1 MLFSRVATM
10 ARKKDV
16 KRTRVPTHEAGPRFA
31 DLIAPVAEEAF
42 FADYWTKQP
51 LVSRQAPALLEGLFD
66 LDDLERYLVSVQ
78 PGVGSLL
85 LVKEGKPAPTT
96 VFEDMFREGYS
107 TQTVYA
113 AFSEGY
119 TIVLNFVHERWP
131 PVKRL
136 TTHLEEVL
144 QCKVQTNIYITGE
157 SSQGFNVHSDL
168 HDVLILQTHGAKN
181 WTIYPKPGGGD
192 APLMELVLE
201 EGTVLYMPQGFPH
214 AAHTASGFSVHL
226 SIGIHHYTWLDLAGD
241 ALRNAAALDP
251 AWRQPVPWA
260 VLRGLEPP
268 PKAADIEARFRS
280 AFASEESVGAA
291 IAAYKTRLA
300 DSAHRR
306 NPAPTGYVRSLM
318 GLGKIDGETRVRR
331 RPGVGCTVAQDF
343 QGAAI
348 CFLGR
353 LIRAPL
359 HAADALEF
367 VGKNESF
374 RVRDLPGTLSDR
386 SKAVLVRR
394 LIREGLL
401 QAEA

>member
-1 MLFSRVATM
+1 MRDPALPSSSKGA
-10 ARKKDV
+10 
-16 KRTRVPTHEAGPRFA
+16 PRFA
-31 DLIAPVAEEAF
+31 DLVAPLTEEAF
-42 FADYWTKQP
+42 FSEYWTQKP
-51 LVSRQAPALLEGLFD
+51 LVATHSESLLEGLFD

-85 LVKEGKPAPTT
+85 LVREGKPAPTT

-107 TQTVYA
+107 TQTVYS

-131 PVKRL
+131 PVKLL

-157 SSQGFNVHSDL
+157 SSQGFGVHSDL

-181 WTIYPKPGGGD
+181 WTIYPKPGGGE
-192 APLMELVLE
+192 APLLELVME
-201 EGTVLYMPQGFPH
+201 KGTVLYMPQGFPH
-214 AAHTASGFSVHL
+214 AAHTKSGFSVHL

-241 ALRNAAALDP
+241 ALRNAAGADP

-260 VLRGLEPP
+260 VLRGLEAPP
-268 PKAADIEARFRS
+268 APAEIEARVRS
-280 AFASEESVGAA
+280 AFAGEDAVLAA
-291 IAAYKTRLA
+291 IGAYKARLA

-306 NPAPTGYVRSLM
+306 NPAPTGYVGSLRH
-318 GLGKIDGETRVRR
+318 LAAIDGETFVRR
-331 RPGVGCTVAQDF
+331 RPGVGCAVARDF

-348 CFLGR
+348 HFLGR

-359 HAADALEF
+359 HVADALEF
-367 VGKNESF
+367 VQKTESF
-374 RVRDLPGTLSDR
+374 QVRELPGSLSDR

-394 LIREGLL
+394 LVREGLL
-401 QAEA
+401 QAETPEGSV